1 MYFIKT
7 VWRLGLCA
15 FFVMGLTYGMCAHA
29 TELEG
34 AEIAMQETHE
44 TIEQGKHQKDET
56 KAEVEGKRERK
67 RNRKPGGEEPNGAE

>member
-1 MYFIKT
+1 MNIMKA

-15 FFVMGLTYGMCAHA
+15 FFVMGLTYGMSAHA

-44 TIEQGKHQKDET
+44 TIEQGKDQKDET
-56 KAEVEGKRERK
+56 GAEVEGKRK
-67 RNRKPGGEEPNGAE
+67 RNRKPGGEEPNGEER